1 MTKKD
6 IYVIVG
12 AVMIVFVFGWF
23 TWRRYQSVNSR
34 YSPEIERVL
43 RLADDNRKE
52 LEKVLEHYSKNPAD
66 SLKLR
71 AAEFLIINMPGKYS
85 EYYDAPWND
94 VATVMLRWTSSS
106 DKQSVLDTYQ
116 IGEPV
121 IEDDVTYISAEYLI
135 NNIELAFMVWREM
148 PWGKNIPFDVFC
160 EEILPYR
167 VKTEPLENWREK
179 VLASFADFYKTFTK
193 DTTTSVI
200 EACNR
205 VNDRLPRFRM
215 DNDFPPMNY
224 SQLMAT
230 TRSICDGMSALTVF
244 VMRGLGIPVT
254 YDFTP
259 KYVEAKAGHSWNS
272 VRDSA
277 VHISFMGTQSNPG
290 EPHQGTDF
298 HIAKI
303 YRYVYANQKNV
314 TTDAVNIPPLLK
326 DVNSMV
332 DATAEYGKS
341 ADIRVPVLNG
351 HLNKTGYAF
360 LAILQGSEWHPV
372 GWGVV
377 TGDSI
382 QFLSAGKNIY
392 YLPVYYNNGVQSP
405 ASYPFM
411 LNEDGSCR
419 FFKPDTTDLTT
430 PFNGPHV
437 LSAAAPYTLKSVDF
451 DKGGL
456 GVSYYDT
463 TPHTTGDTIYRT
475 AGGDSDFQG
484 VDIHPDQAS
493 IEYVALGEWM
503 FYTVEVQDPGD
514 YIVETEVAVNGETT
528 IHFEVDGVAM
538 KPVTYGST
546 GGYGSWRWILHS
558 QTLALTEG
566 THKIKFCI
574 DGDNFDYRNF
584 RFTYQKE
591 KKWKTK
597 PFNGPHILSAA
608 APYTLKSVDFDKGG
622 QGVSY
627 YDTTPHT
634 TGDSIYRTT
643 GGDSDFQGVDIHSD
657 QASIEYIALGEWLI
671 YTLEVQDAGD
681 YLISAE
687 VACTSTSVCHIELN
701 GINVTGPVSIP
712 QTGGWT
718 IWRWF
723 DIQRSIRLSE
733 GTHQIRF
740 YFGTPVSMN
749 LRNLKFTYQ

>member
-1 MTKKD
+1 M
-6 IYVIVG
+6 
-12 AVMIVFVFGWF
+12 
-23 TWRRYQSVNSR
+23 RYIIIIIPIFFLFSCTSG
-34 YSPEIERVL
+34 YSPEIEYVLQQAGSNRPELERVL
-43 RLADDNRKE
+43 K
-52 LEKVLEHYSKNPAD
+52 HYGRNPAD
-66 SLKLR
+66 SLKLK
-71 AAEFLIINMPGKYS
+71 AAGFLIANMPGKYS

-106 DKQSVLDTYQ
+106 DKRLVMDTYQ
-116 IGEPV
+116 MDEPV
-121 IEDDVTYISAEYLI
+121 IEHDLTHISAEYLI

-148 PWGKNIPFDVFC
+148 PWGKNIPFDIFC

-167 VKTEPLENWREK
+167 VSTEPLENWREK
-179 VLASFADFYKTFTK
+179 VLASFADFYRTFGE
-193 DTTTSVI
+193 DTSITVV

-224 SQLMAT
+224 TQLMAT
-230 TRSICDGMSALTVF
+230 TRSTCDGMSALTIF

-259 KYVEAKAGHSWNS
+259 KYVELKAGHSWNS
-272 VRDSA
+272 VYDSA
-277 VHISFMGTQSNPG
+277 VHVSFMGTQSNPG

-303 YRYVYANQKNV
+303 YRHVYANQKNV

-326 DVNSMV
+326 DVNGMIDV
-332 DATAEYGKS
+332 TAEYGKS
-341 ADIRVPVLNG
+341 ADIRVPLLNS

-360 LAILQGSEWHPV
+360 LAILQGDVWHPV

-405 ASYPFM
+405 ASYPFL

-419 FFKPDTTDLTT
+419 FIKPDAEKLTI
-430 PFNGPHV
+430 PFNGPHI
-437 LSAAAPYTLKSVDF
+437 LSAAASYTLKSTDF

-463 TPHTTGDTIYRT
+463 TPQTTGDTIYRST
-475 AGGDSDFQG
+475 GGDSDFQG
-484 VDIHPDQAS
+484 VDILPDGKS
-493 IEYVALGEWM
+493 IGYNAAGEWM
-503 FYTVEVQDPGD
+503 FYTVEVQDAGN
-514 YIVETEVAVNGETT
+514 YIIETEVAVNGQGI
-528 IHFEVDGVAM
+528 IHFEVDGVVM

-546 GGYGSWRWILHS
+546 GGYGSWRWFLLS
-558 QTLALTEG
+558 QPLTLTEG
-566 THKIKFCI
+566 AHKIKFCI
-574 DGDNFDYRNF
+574 DAANFDYRNF

-591 KKWKTK
+591 RKWETK
-597 PFNGPHILSAA
+597 PFNGPHILSATT
-608 APYTLKSVDFDKGG
+608 PCILKSVDFDKGG
-622 QGVSY
+622 QGNAY
-627 YDTTPHT
+627 YDTTPTANHNV
-634 TGDSIYRTT
+634 SYRID
-643 GGDSDFQGVDIHSD
+643 GGDSNSPDVDIQSD
-657 QASIEYIALGEWLI
+657 LLGIGYIASDEWLI
-671 YTLEVQDAGD
+671 YTLEVQDAGE

-687 VACTSTSVCHIELN
+687 VACTGASVCHIELN

-712 QTGGWT
+712 QTGGWA
-718 IWRWF
+718 IWNWF
-723 DIQRSIRLSE
+723 DIQHPVRLSE